1 MPSAWNRCGFLS
13 DKPAGEM
20 TLKEARAE
28 VMKLRL
34 RVMTLYGD
42 IERGRPLTDRE
53 KLNNLSAAL
62 AETTEYGRP
71 CARK

>member
-1 MPSAWNRCGFLS
+1 MAGAWNRCGFLS

-28 VMKLRL
+28 VLKLRL
-34 RVMTLYGD
+34 RVLTLYQD

-53 KLNNLSAAL
+53 KLTNLHNAL
-62 AETTEYGRP
+62 QQEG
-71 CARK
+71 

>member
-13 DKPAGEM
+13 DKPSGEM

-28 VMKLRL
+28 VMKMRL
-34 RVMTLYGD
+34 RIMTLYGD

-53 KLNNLSAAL
+53 KLSNLETAL
-62 AETTEYGRP
+62 NEIG
-71 CARK
+71 

>member
-20 TLKEARAE
+20 SLKEARAE
-28 VMKLRL
+28 VMKMRL
-34 RVMTLYGD
+34 RIMTLYGD

-53 KLNNLSAAL
+53 KLSNIETAL
-62 AETTEYGRP
+62 NEIT
-71 CARK
+71 